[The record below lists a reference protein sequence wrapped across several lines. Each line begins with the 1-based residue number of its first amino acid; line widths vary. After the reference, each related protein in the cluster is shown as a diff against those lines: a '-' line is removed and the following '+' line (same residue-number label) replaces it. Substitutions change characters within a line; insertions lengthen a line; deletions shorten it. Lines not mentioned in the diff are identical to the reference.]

1 MANVDR
7 QVVVFVG
14 TNNGAFLFFS
24 DAERREW
31 CRTGPHLSGWE
42 VSSLLAVVRPD
53 GATRVFAGTTQ
64 PAYGPSIQASDAPPH
79 HGSQTLGET
88 WTQIGGSPR
97 FSEASGAT
105 VMRIWKIVAGAGERT
120 YYAGVE
126 DAGLF
131 VSHDDGSSWA
141 QMESLNRH
149 PSRVEWQRS
158 RGGFALHSILLDPAD
173 ARRMWVA
180 ISGAGIFRTYDGG
193 ATWHECSRGL
203 PQGVEGARFNHKL
216 VADPRD
222 ANTLYF
228 QHLLGLFRS
237 HDGGDSWHPIGQGL
251 PSTFGFPL
259 AVTRRGDLFVAP
271 LASMHERH
279 MPGGKL
285 RLYRSRDGGETWH
298 PVSSGLPEHPSYVN
312 VLRDALAVDSL
323 DPPGVYFGTS
333 AGELFY
339 SADTGDT
346 WQALPGRYSRITCIA
361 TLTV

>member
-14 TNNGAFLFFS
+14 TDRGAYFFS
-24 DAERREW
+24 ADAERREW
-31 CRTGPHLSGWE
+31 CRSGPHLSGWE
-42 VSSLLAVVRPD
+42 VSSLLGVVRPD
-53 GATRVFAGTTQ
+53 GAIRVFAGTTHLDS
-64 PAYGPSIQASDAPPH
+64 GPSIQASDAPLRRV
-79 HGSQTLGET
+79 GQSLGET
-88 WTQIGGSPR
+88 WTQMGGSPR
-97 FSEASGAT
+97 FSKQSGAT
-105 VMRIWKIVAGAGERT
+105 VKRIWQIVAGPGERT

-131 VSHDDGSSWA
+131 VSHDDGRTWA
-141 QMESLNRH
+141 EVESLNRH
-149 PSRVEWQRS
+149 PSRAEWQRS
-158 RGGFALHSILLDPAD
+158 RGGFALHSIVLDPAD

-180 ISGAGIFRTYDGG
+180 ISGAGIFRTYDAG
-193 ATWHECSRGL
+193 ATWHECNRGL

-222 ANTLYF
+222 PNTLYF
-228 QHLLGLFRS
+228 QNLLGLYRS
-237 HDGGDSWHPIGQGL
+237 HDGGDSWQFTGQGL

-259 AVTRRGDLFVAP
+259 AVTRQGDLFVVP
-271 LASMHERH
+271 LESMHERH

-285 RLYRSRDGGETWH
+285 RLYRSRDGGDSWH
-298 PVSSGLPEHPSYVN
+298 PISTGLPEHSSYVS
-312 VLRDALAVDSL
+312 VLRDALAIDSL

-346 WQALPGRYSRITCIA
+346 WHALPGHYSRITCIA
-361 TLTV
+361 TLAV